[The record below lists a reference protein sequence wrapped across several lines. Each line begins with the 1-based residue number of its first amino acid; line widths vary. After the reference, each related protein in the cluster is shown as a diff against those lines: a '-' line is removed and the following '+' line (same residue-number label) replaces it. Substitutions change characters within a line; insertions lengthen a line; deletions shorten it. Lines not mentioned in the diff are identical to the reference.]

1 MAGDAENES
10 KGFSLFSALN
20 GLFERARMSAER
32 ESQRLF
38 SSPQPKPRKPQTFS
52 SARARRT
59 MAQSPT
65 RHRQEDRGGAGSAGT
80 SVPKYPP
87 ALARARTATPRGR
100 RAPSPALFER
110 PASVVSE
117 RTQLASTVNLMAI
130 QEAASE
136 SNASADTE
144 FEVGAPY
151 MSDTTQL
158 KRKLSRSSDEGMQ
171 TRQQSGNGTPKR
183 PRSEAAHSPSMPP
196 PRPRIHIQTEDEL
209 RAAMP
214 PPSAPPPPPVQRIHL
229 ATHPGRAL
237 ASPSI
242 PASEMRTRAA
252 GESSR
257 MPSNPVTSDS
267 SAVHPAW
274 RAQMRSNSLS
284 NNSSMPVPSSAFAAL
299 SAQQVHTDKAPSVVE
314 RTRLEKVE
322 RELHRLKKI
331 IASLIPEELN
341 DDDLRSVYG
350 DLDQPRLTS
359 EDVVA
364 RLMKTR
370 LGPHIN
376 AYTGRALGIEMQNN
390 MPLPLSPIS
399 TSPVQAGGA
408 QRRMHVDGSAAAHPP
423 PAPPPPPVSAPA
435 PVAPPPPPLASSSSL
450 NLPVSPHIPAEPTF
464 SSYRRSKA
472 GTIERPH
479 SMAALHH
486 RRGSDDSSSSVSAVE
501 RPRVLDS
508 TVRRL
513 REELRPVPAK
523 PAQAPAPPPPPHK
536 DPGVMSKLLAEMKH
550 HKLRSVKK
558 PKDMA

>member
-38 SSPQPKPRKPQTFS
+38 SSPQPRPRKPQTFS

-59 MAQSPT
+59 TAQSPT
-65 RHRQEDRGGAGSAGT
+65 RNERRAAT
-80 SVPKYPP
+80 MVPKYPA
-87 ALARARTATPRGR
+87 ALARSRTATPRGR

-144 FEVGAPY
+144 FDVGAPY
-151 MSDTTQL
+151 TSDPMQL
-158 KRKLSRSSDEGMQ
+158 KRKLSSSSDEEGSQ
-171 TRQQSGNGTPKR
+171 TRRQSGSGTPKR
-183 PRSEAAHSPSMPP
+183 PRSEAAHSPLMPP
-196 PRPRIHIQTEDEL
+196 QRPRIHIQTEDEL

-214 PPSAPPPPPVQRIHL
+214 PPPQRLHP
-229 ATHPGRAL
+229 ATLPSRAL
-237 ASPSI
+237 ASPST
-242 PASEMRTRAA
+242 PALGMRTRAA
-252 GESSR
+252 GEPARAPAHPSS
-257 MPSNPVTSDS
+257 NS

-274 RAQMRSNSLS
+274 RTQMRSNSVS

-299 SAQQVHTDKAPSVVE
+299 SAQQMHADRAPPVVE
-314 RTRLEKVE
+314 RARLEKVE

-331 IASLIPEELN
+331 IASLLPEELN

-350 DLDQPRLTS
+350 DLEQPRLTS
-359 EDVVA
+359 EDIVA

-376 AYTGRALGIEMQNN
+376 AYTGRALGIEMQN

-399 TSPVQAGGA
+399 TSPAHPGSA
-408 QRRMHVDGSAAAHPP
+408 HSRMHAHGSVTALPP
-423 PAPPPPPVSAPA
+423 VAPPPPPVSVPAAP
-435 PVAPPPPPLASSSSL
+435 PPPPPLASSSSL

-464 SSYRRSKA
+464 SSYRRSMA
-472 GTIERPH
+472 SGTERPH

-486 RRGSDDSSSSVSAVE
+486 RHGSDDSSSSVSVIE

-513 REELRPVPAK
+513 REELRPVPTK
-523 PAQAPAPPPPPHK
+523 PTQAPAPPPPPHK
-536 DPGVMSKLLAEMKH
+536 DPSVMSKLLAEMKN